1 MDHEL
6 DDIGQRD
13 SDDGPPEAE
22 TSFGKDVQ
30 TVSTG
35 GAGTAGTSDT
45 RIRTGLVEDYYEQLD
60 AKYNRAHPIGFYT
73 INFEV
78 AEGKLRLIKYPTVDL
93 YGRRGSPLAPS
104 TIAREINKVGGKGA
118 LAVYHL
124 LGYDIS
130 KSRATPALLKVEQ
143 LTAAAGQVDNLPL
156 QELPGVLEHI
166 HDQLKAVETQTGG
179 FDETGE
185 FTRRELVSLYESL
198 ATRRGQ
204 FKLLASKA
212 MVNEETAEG
221 KKERLKTAE
230 GTEKQLLEQELAQ
243 LQDEHDALM
252 NQAADLRGLIHSQ
265 IETIKDSFKQLLD
278 GSKTIGERL
287 KDLFREQGI
296 TIASV
301 LAAIGLLI
309 GVLVEAFGGAAA
321 VAGAA
326 GGGGPAAQSWIKK
339 QLEALRNLLSRLAGK
354 ALDALP
360 GIIGAIFSWLL
371 NFLSKTAGWLA
382 DNVWAIVVAA
392 AGVVYMLVSKSFT

>member
-13 SDDGPPEAE
+13 SDDRPPEAE

-35 GAGTAGTSDT
+35 GTGTVGTSDT

-60 AKYNRAHPIGFYT
+60 AKYNRAQPIGFYT

-104 TIAREINKVGGKGA
+104 TIAREINKIGGKGA
-118 LAVYHL
+118 LDVYHL

-130 KSRATPALLKVEQ
+130 KSRAAPI
-143 LTAAAGQVDNLPL
+143 LTAAVGQVDNVPL
-156 QELPGVLEHI
+156 QEFPAALEHI

-252 NQAADLRGLIHSQ
+252 SQAADLRGQVHSQ

-301 LAAIGLLI
+301 LAAIGLLNWCFI
-309 GVLVEAFGGAAA
+309 
-321 VAGAA
+321 
-326 GGGGPAAQSWIKK
+326 
-339 QLEALRNLLSRLAGK
+339 
-354 ALDALP
+354 
-360 GIIGAIFSWLL
+360 
-371 NFLSKTAGWLA
+371 
-382 DNVWAIVVAA
+382 
-392 AGVVYMLVSKSFT
+392 